1 MDDPRCGDFFLQPQN
16 TLHRR
21 YEALRAFFVEG
32 RPLPDIAS
40 QFGYRRSALK
50 SMVCRFRASCRN
62 GMPPPFFFR
71 TAAGGPPV
79 ADAVK
84 IKPAPS
90 NPLSPTADS

>member
-1 MDDPRCGDFFLQPQN
+1 MDDQRCGDFFRQPQD

-32 RPLPDIAS
+32 RPLADIAN

-71 TAAGGPPV
+71 TAAGDPQV

-84 IKPAPS
+84 IKPAPRS
-90 NPLSPTADS
+90 PSSPTADS